1 MTILDSSLHLCIGY
15 RCILKS
21 WCRMGL
27 TVVKPPT
34 AEFVSTEWYLIRGH
48 EDHRGSMH
56 LRPVQKTVM
65 SGESWLRRGMTCY
78 WQVPGYL
85 FCGIVAFTG
94 HRVCN
99 FTQTNIEDVPKHVG
113 PNLVFADDDQQRS
126 RPRPDAFAS
135 RLFDPSGCDRQTDRR
150 IKGVLG
156 LLYSAR
162 RLNSTKSSEN
172 FFFHCRRKPIFSE
185 FFYLYTCMET

>member
-56 LRPVQKTVM
+56 LRPVQTTVM

-78 WQVPGYL
+78 WQVLGYL
-85 FCGIVAFTG
+85 FCGGDVLIG
-94 HRVCN
+94 HRICN
-99 FTQTNIEDVPKHVG
+99 FTQTNIVITRSSVPQHDLGSSVPVEYSHVW
-113 PNLVFADDDQQRS
+113 NESTMKIQKRS
-126 RPRPDAFAS
+126 GSRKLYQYVRVGLHDRNVIGVPDSGWIRTS
-135 RLFDPSGCDRQTDRR
+135 R
-150 IKGVLG
+150 I
-156 LLYSAR
+156 
-162 RLNSTKSSEN
+162 
-172 FFFHCRRKPIFSE
+172 
-185 FFYLYTCMET
+185 

>member
-1 MTILDSSLHLCIGY
+1 MLFRSNTSALFIDLA
-15 RCILKS
+15 
-21 WCRMGL
+21 CRLNGTNVRL
-27 TVVKPPT
+27 
-34 AEFVSTEWYLIRGH
+34 A
-48 EDHRGSMH
+48 
-56 LRPVQKTVM
+56 
-65 SGESWLRRGMTCY
+65 
-78 WQVPGYL
+78 VP
-85 FCGIVAFTG
+85 FT
-94 HRVCN
+94 
-99 FTQTNIEDVPKHVG
+99 FETDQYNIEDVPKHVG